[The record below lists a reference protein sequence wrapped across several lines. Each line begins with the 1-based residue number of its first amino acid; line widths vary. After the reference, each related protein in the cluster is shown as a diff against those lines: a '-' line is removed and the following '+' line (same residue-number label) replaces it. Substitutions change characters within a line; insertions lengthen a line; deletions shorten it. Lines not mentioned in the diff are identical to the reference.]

1 MGSCFVF
8 VFMVLSFSAVHWK
21 TYYDWQAISIKE
33 KSVIHNLTKQK
44 KIGRYQLIK
53 VHDKFILNYSYEQ
66 WGRWPFAFKLVT
78 GDYNRYAFGSYK
90 YGNAYP
96 YPNRELVNELVNAN
110 VADPPWRS
118 ETDKRQIL
126 EGKQAIMTIEPG
138 VFFQEFV
145 ELAKGHDLQPTL
157 EFNIGKRQKLVLVA
171 KYLYYRS
178 VDREKLSRFLESITN
193 VEVRGV
199 DDLFFKNQS
208 S

>member
-1 MGSCFVF
+1 
-8 VFMVLSFSAVHWK
+8 
-21 TYYDWQAISIKE
+21 
-33 KSVIHNLTKQK
+33 
-44 KIGRYQLIK
+44 
-53 VHDKFILNYSYEQ
+53 
-66 WGRWPFAFKLVT
+66 
-78 GDYNRYAFGSYK
+78 
-90 YGNAYP
+90 
-96 YPNRELVNELVNAN
+96 
-110 VADPPWRS
+110 
-118 ETDKRQIL
+118 
-126 EGKQAIMTIEPG
+126 MTIEPG